1 MATQRIESG
10 QMQLR
15 SVGGVPMTQITPR
28 EVDYVGVRAQA
39 ETANMLS
46 KIVDRMSQSAFEM
59 AGKAVQERAMFDVAT
74 NPLTPE
80 QLEIAKNGDMS
91 QLGIGSSNFNLYDA
105 TVRKARSFELASAF
119 DTEAKA
125 EVVKI
130 LSDIEN
136 GTATSEQA
144 AKKLNTLTTGFSQ
157 SLAKVD
163 PDASLKFTASM
174 GVYANTVMAEA
185 YKTEQKRTKEK
196 QGLLVESNF
205 TNTMKLVNSELTQG
219 FYVVDN
225 IGRFVEQPV
234 EQLLEVHRKN
244 ISDAAFAAGGLPMA
258 KEYLAKFDAQ
268 VAEAK
273 INAATKIALGDDYM
287 ADPVVGLNRLTKGD
301 LGRMSGIFMNMP
313 QDDKSKVV
321 ANYMVAINQ
330 RDSAEKAAQEDQKQA
345 AIKEFVP
352 LYNQALALPDSS
364 PKRKLLVAQITAISN
379 GNPNAVPLS
388 VMSSLLTP
396 DKEGAG
402 DSMVEFN
409 MMAGIYNGT
418 ITDPSQIYARVG
430 KGLTGKQAVSLL
442 GKLVSEDRRDMGELD
457 RGISQLAGIPVI
469 PGQVVVIDPK
479 GQEFK
484 RRQQLASDAEQIRAQ
499 AASEGKI
506 LSPRQILQDLTKQIE
521 TKRNSEGAKQ
531 ARTLL
536 DRMATKEWI
545 NGPITRDSLA
555 TLERKAGTD
564 KVKLNELKRI
574 KQLLD
579 QAEGN

>member
-39 ETANMLS
+39 ETANTLS

-74 NPLTPE
+74 NKLTPE
-80 QLEIAKNGDMS
+80 QLEIAKNGDMA

-119 DTEAKA
+119 DKEAKS
-125 EVVKI
+125 EIVKI
-130 LSDIEN
+130 MDDVQN
-136 GTATSEQA
+136 GRMTSEQA
-144 AKKLNTLTTGFSQ
+144 GVKINNLSNGYSN
-157 SLAKVD
+157 SLAKAD
-163 PDASLKFTASM
+163 PDASLKFAASM
-174 GVYANTVMAEA
+174 NVYANTVMAEA
-185 YKTEQKRTKEK
+185 YKAEQTRNKEK
-196 QGLLVESNF
+196 QGLLVDSDF
-205 TNTMKLVNSELTQG
+205 TNTMKLVEPALAQG
-219 FYVVDN
+219 FYVDAE
-225 IGRFVEQPV
+225 GVEQPI
-234 EQLLEVHRKN
+234 EQLLAVHRKN
-244 ISDAAFAAGGLPMA
+244 LSDSAFAAGGLTMA
-258 KEYLAKFDAQ
+258 NQYLAKFDAQ
-268 VAEAK
+268 VAEGK
-273 INAATKIALGDDYM
+273 INAATKVALGDDYM
-287 ADPVVGLNRLTKGD
+287 ADPVMGLQRLRNGD
-301 LGRMSGIFMNMP
+301 LGRMSGVFMNMP

-321 ANYMVAINQ
+321 ANYMVAVNQ
-330 RDSAEKAAQEDQKQA
+330 RDSVEKAAVEDQKQA
-345 AIKEFVP
+345 AIKAFVP

-364 PKRKLLVAQITAISN
+364 PKRKQLVAQIQAISN

-388 VMSSLLTP
+388 VMSSLLSP
-396 DKEGAG
+396 DREGAG

-409 MMAGIYNGT
+409 IMAGIYNGT

-457 RGISQLAGIPVI
+457 RGISKLAGIPVI

-484 RRQQLASDAEQIRAQ
+484 RRNELVEAADQIKAQ
-499 AASEGKI
+499 AAIEGKV
-506 LSPRQILQDLTKQIE
+506 LTPRQVLDQLTKDIDAR
-521 TKRNSEGAKQ
+521 RNTEAAKL
-531 ARTLL
+531 ARTQL
-536 DRMATKEWI
+536 DTYSKKDWI
-545 NGPITRDSLA
+545 NGPITRDGLA
-555 TLERKAGTD
+555 ALERKAGTD
-564 KVKLNELKRI
+564 KVKVNELKRI
-574 KQLLD
+574 RTLLD

>member
-1 MATQRIESG
+1 
-10 QMQLR
+10 MQLR

-39 ETANMLS
+39 DTANTLS

-74 NPLTPE
+74 NRLTPE
-80 QLEIAKNGDMS
+80 QLEIAKNGDMA

-119 DTEAKA
+119 DKEAKS
-125 EVVKI
+125 EIVKI
-130 LSDIEN
+130 MDDVQN
-136 GTATSEQA
+136 GRMTSEQA
-144 AKKLNTLTTGFSQ
+144 GVKINNLSNGYSN
-157 SLAKVD
+157 SLAKAD
-163 PDASLKFTASM
+163 PDASLKLAASI

-185 YKTEQKRTKEK
+185 YKAEQTRNKEK
-196 QGLLVESNF
+196 QGLLVDSDF
-205 TNTMKLVNSELTQG
+205 TNTMKLVEPALAQG
-219 FYVVDN
+219 FYVDAE
-225 IGRFVEQPV
+225 GVEQPI
-234 EQLLEVHRKN
+234 EQLLAVHRKN
-244 ISDAAFAAGGLPMA
+244 LSDSAFAAGGLTMA
-258 KEYLAKFDAQ
+258 NQYLAKFDAQ

-287 ADPVVGLNRLTKGD
+287 ADPVVGLNLLRSGN
-301 LGRMSGIFMNMP
+301 LGRMSGVFMNMP
-313 QDDKSKVV
+313 QDDKNKVV

-330 RDSAEKAAQEDQKQA
+330 RDSVEKAAVEDQKQA

-364 PKRKLLVAQITAISN
+364 PKRKQLVAQIQAISN

-388 VMSSLLTP
+388 VMSSLLSP

-418 ITDPSQIYARVG
+418 ITDPSQIYSRVG

-442 GKLVSEDRRDMGELD
+442 GKLVSEDRRGQGSLD
-457 RGISQLAGIPVI
+457 RTISQLAGIPTI

-479 GQEFK
+479 GTEFK
-484 RRQQLASDAEQIRAQ
+484 LRQRYAEEAETIRSQ
-499 AASEGKI
+499 AAAEGKVLTPDQVGDI
-506 LSPRQILQDLTKQIE
+506 LRKNVE
-521 TKRNSEGAKQ
+521 TRRNSEGAKQ
-531 ARTLL
+531 ARDKLT
-536 DRMATKEWI
+536 RNYETKNWI
-545 NGPITRDSLA
+545 GGPITRDSLPA
-555 TLERKAGTD
+555 LERKAGTD
-564 KVKLNELKRI
+564 KAKVNDLNQIKRLLNE
-574 KQLLD
+574 
-579 QAEGN
+579 AEGN

>member
-15 SVGGVPMTQITPR
+15 SVGGVPMTQISPR

-59 AGKAVQERAMFDVAT
+59 AGKAVQERALFDVAS
-74 NPLTPE
+74 NPLTPA
-80 QLEIAKNGDMS
+80 QLEVAKNGDMS
-91 QLGIGSSNFNLYDA
+91 QLGIGSSNFNIYDA

-130 LSDIEN
+130 LSDVEN
-136 GTATSEQA
+136 GTASSEQV
-144 AKKLNTLTTGFSQ
+144 AKRLNTMTSGYSQ
-157 SLAKVD
+157 ALAKVD
-163 PDASLKFTASM
+163 PDASLKFAASM

-185 YKTEQKRTKEK
+185 YKSEQKRTREK
-196 QGLLVESNF
+196 QALLLESNF
-205 TNTMKLVNSELTQG
+205 MNTMKLVEPALAQG
-219 FYVVDN
+219 FYVDAD
-225 IGRFVEQPV
+225 GAEQPI
-234 EQLLEVHRKN
+234 EPLLDVYRKN
-244 ISDAAFAAGGLPMA
+244 ISDTAFAAGGLTMA
-258 KEYLAKFDAQ
+258 NQYLAKFDQQ

-273 INAATKIALGDDYM
+273 INAATKVAIGDDYM
-287 ADPVVGLNRLTKGD
+287 ADPVMGLQRLMKGD

-313 QDDKSKVV
+313 QDDKGKVV
-321 ANYMVAINQ
+321 ANFMVAINQ
-330 RDSAEKAAQEDQKQA
+330 RDSAEKTALENQKQD
-345 AIKEFVP
+345 AIKAFVP
-352 LYNQALALPDSS
+352 LYNQALALPESS
-364 PKRKLLVAQITAISN
+364 PQRKQLVAQITAISN

-388 VMSSLLTP
+388 VMSSLLSP
-396 DKEGAG
+396 DREGAG

-409 MMAGIYNGT
+409 IMAGIYNGT
-418 ITDPSQIYARVG
+418 ITDPSQIYSRVG

-442 GKLVSEDRRDMGELD
+442 GRLVSEDRRDMSELD
-457 RGISQLAGIPVI
+457 RGISKLAGIPVI

-484 RRQQLASDAEQIRAQ
+484 RRNELAEAADQIKAQ
-499 AASEGKI
+499 AAIEGKV
-506 LSPRQILQDLTKQIE
+506 LTPRQVLDQLTKDIDAR
-521 TKRNSEGAKQ
+521 RNTEAAKL
-531 ARTLL
+531 ARTQL
-536 DRMATKEWI
+536 DTYAKKDWI
-545 NGPITRDSLA
+545 NGPITRDGLA
-555 TLERKAGTD
+555 ALERKAGTD

-574 KQLLD
+574 RTLLD

>member
-15 SVGGVPMTQITPR
+15 GVGGVPMTQITPR

-39 ETANMLS
+39 DTANTLS

-74 NPLTPE
+74 NPLTPD

-91 QLGIGSSNFNLYDA
+91 KLGIGSSNFNLYDA

-144 AKKLNTLTTGFSQ
+144 AKKLSTMTTGFSQ

-163 PDASLKFTASM
+163 PDASLKFSASM

-196 QGLLVESNF
+196 QALLLESNF
-205 TNTMKLVNSELTQG
+205 TNTMKLVEPALAQG
-219 FYVVDN
+219 FYVDAD
-225 IGRFVEQPV
+225 GVEQPI
-234 EQLLEVHRKN
+234 EPLLEVYRKN
-244 ISDAAFAAGGLPMA
+244 ISDTAFAAGGLTLA
-258 KEYLAKFDAQ
+258 NQYLGKFDSA
-268 VAEAK
+268 VAEGK
-273 INAATKIALGDDYM
+273 VNAATKVALGDEYM
-287 ADPVVGLNRLTKGD
+287 ADPVVGLNRLRSGD
-301 LGRMSGIFMNMP
+301 LGRMSGVFMNMP

-321 ANYMVAINQ
+321 ANYMVAVNQ
-330 RDSAEKAAQEDQKQA
+330 RESVEKAAVENQKQD
-345 AIKEFVP
+345 AIKAFVP
-352 LYNQALALPDSS
+352 LYNQAMALPESS
-364 PKRKLLVAQITAISN
+364 PKRKQLVAQIQAISN

-388 VMSSLLTP
+388 VMSSLLSP
-396 DKEGAG
+396 DREGAG

-409 MMAGIYNGT
+409 IMAGIYNGT

-442 GKLVSEDRRDMGELD
+442 GKLVSEDRRGQGSLD
-457 RGISQLAGIPVI
+457 RTISQLAGIPTI

-479 GQEFK
+479 GTEFK
-484 RRQQLASDAEQIRAQ
+484 LRQRYAEEAETIRSQ
-499 AASEGKI
+499 AAAEGKVLTPDQVGDI
-506 LSPRQILQDLTKQIE
+506 LKKNVE
-521 TKRNSEGAKQ
+521 TRRNSEAAKQ
-531 ARTLL
+531 ARTQLEGYAKK
-536 DRMATKEWI
+536 DWI
-545 NGPITRDSLA
+545 NGPITRDSLV

-574 KQLLD
+574 RTLVD

>member
-39 ETANMLS
+39 ETANVLS

-59 AGKAVQERAMFDVAT
+59 AGKAVQDRAMFDVAT

-91 QLGIGSSNFNLYDA
+91 QLEIGSSNFNIYDA

-163 PDASLKFTASM
+163 PDASLKFAASM

-196 QGLLVESNF
+196 QALLLESNF
-205 TNTMKLVNSELTQG
+205 TNSMKLVEPALVQG
-219 FYVVDN
+219 FFVDAY
-225 IGRFVEQPV
+225 GVEQPV
-234 EQLLEVHRKN
+234 EQVLDFHRDN
-244 ISDAAFAAGGLPMA
+244 ISKAAFAAGGLPLHD
-258 KEYLAKFDAQ
+258 KYLAKFDAQ

-273 INAATKIALGDDYM
+273 VNAATKVALGDDYM

-301 LGRMSGIFMNMP
+301 LGRMSGIFMTMP
-313 QDDKSKVV
+313 QDAKSKVI
-321 ANYMVAINQ
+321 ANYMVAVNQ
-330 RDSAEKAAQEDQKQA
+330 RDSAAKAADEDKKQA
-345 AIKEFVP
+345 AVKEFVP
-352 LYNQALALPDSS
+352 LYNEALALPDSS
-364 PKRKLLVAQITAISN
+364 PKRKQLIAQIKGISN
-379 GNPNAVPLS
+379 ANPNAVPLS
-388 VMSSLLTP
+388 VMSSLLSP

-409 MMAGIYNGT
+409 IMAGIYNGT
-418 ITDPSQIYARVG
+418 ITDPSQIYSRVG

-442 GKLVSEDRRDMGELD
+442 GKLVSEDRRDMSELD

-499 AASEGKI
+499 AATEGKI
-506 LSPRQILQDLTKQIE
+506 LSPRQVLQELTKQIE

-531 ARTLL
+531 ARTSLEAYGKK
-536 DRMATKEWI
+536 DWI
-545 NGPITRDSLA
+545 NGPITRDNLPA
-555 TLERKAGTD
+555 LERKAGND
-564 KVKLNELKRI
+564 RVKQNELKRI
-574 KQLLD
+574 RTLLD

>member
-1 MATQRIESG
+1 M
-10 QMQLR
+10 R
-15 SVGGVPMTQITPR
+15 SVGGAPMQQITPR
-28 EVDYVGVRAQA
+28 QVDYMQAANVQAQG
-39 ETANMLS
+39 ANALAQM
-46 KIVDRMSQSAFEM
+46 VDRMSQSAFQT
-59 AGKAVQERAMFDVAT
+59 AGQLFQQAAVEDVAN

-80 QLEIAKNGDMS
+80 QLEMAKNGDMS
-91 QLGIGSSNFNLYDA
+91 QLGIGGSRLNIYDA

-136 GTATSEQA
+136 GGATSQSA
-144 AKKLNTLTTGFSQ
+144 AEKLNTMTRGFSQ
-157 SLAKVD
+157 SLAQVD
-163 PDASLKFTASM
+163 ADAALKFTASM

-196 QGLLVESNF
+196 QALLLESNF
-205 TNTMKLVNSELTQG
+205 SNTMRLVEPALAQG
-219 FYVVDN
+219 FYVDAN
-225 IGRFVEQPV
+225 GQEQPI
-234 EQLLEVHRKN
+234 ESLLNVYRKN
-244 ISDAAFAAGGLPMA
+244 ISDTAFTAGGLPMA
-258 KEYLAKFDAQ
+258 NQYLAKFDAQ

-273 INAATKIALGDDYM
+273 VNAATKVAMGDDYM
-287 ADPVVGLNRLTKGD
+287 ADPVMGLQRLMRGD
-301 LGRMSGIFMNMP
+301 LGRMSGVFMMMP
-313 QDDKSKVV
+313 QDDKGKVI

-330 RDSAEKAAQEDQKQA
+330 RDSADKAAMEDEKQA
-345 AIKEFVP
+345 AIKSFVP
-352 LYNQALALPDSS
+352 LYNQAVALPTSS
-364 PKRKLLVAQITAISN
+364 PQRKMLLAQLTAISN
-379 GNPNAVPLS
+379 SNPNAVPLS

-442 GKLVSEDRRDMGELD
+442 GKLVSEDRRDQGDLD

-479 GQEFK
+479 GEEFK
-484 RRQQLASDAEQIRAQ
+484 RRTQLASDAEQIRGEAAAQ
-499 AASEGKI
+499 GKI
-506 LSPRQILQDLTKQIE
+506 LSPRQVLQELTKQIE
-521 TKRNSEGAKQ
+521 GKRNSESAKQ
-531 ARTLL
+531 ARTQL
-536 DRMATKEWI
+536 DTYAKKDWI
-545 NGPITRDSLA
+545 NGPITRDGLA
-555 TLERKAGTD
+555 ALERKAGTD

-574 KQLLD
+574 RTLLE

>member
-15 SVGGVPMTQITPR
+15 GVGGVPMTQITPR

-39 ETANMLS
+39 ETANVLS

-59 AGKAVQERAMFDVAT
+59 AGKAVQDRAMFDVAT

-91 QLGIGSSNFNLYDA
+91 QLGIGSSNFNIYDA

-130 LSDIEN
+130 LSDVEN
-136 GTATSEQA
+136 GMASSEQV
-144 AKKLNTLTTGFSQ
+144 AKRLNTMTTGFSQ

-163 PDASLKFTASM
+163 PDASLKFAASM

-185 YKTEQKRTKEK
+185 YKTEQKRIKEK

-205 TNTMKLVNSELTQG
+205 TNTMKLVEPELAQG
-219 FYVVDN
+219 FWVDDK
-225 IGRFVEQPV
+225 GQEQPV
-234 EQLLEVHRKN
+234 EAKIAVYRKN
-244 ISDAAFAAGGLPMA
+244 IMDTAFAAGGLTMA
-258 KEYLAKFDAQ
+258 NQYLAKFDAQ

-273 INAATKIALGDDYM
+273 INAATKVALGDDYM
-287 ADPVVGLNRLTKGD
+287 ADPVVGLQKLRSGD

-352 LYNQALALPDSS
+352 LYNQALALPNSS
-364 PKRKLLVAQITAISN
+364 PKRKQLVAQITAISN

-388 VMSSLLTP
+388 VMSSLLSP
-396 DKEGAG
+396 DSEGAG

-409 MMAGIYNGT
+409 IMAGIYNGT

-442 GKLVSEDRRDMGELD
+442 GKLVSEDRRDQGELD
-457 RGISQLAGIPVI
+457 RGISQLAGIPVV

-484 RRQQLASDAEQIRAQ
+484 RRQQLVADADAIKLQ
-499 AASEGKI
+499 AEREGKI
-506 LSPRQILQDLTKQIE
+506 LSPRQVLQELTKQIE

-531 ARTLL
+531 ARTQLETYGKK
-536 DRMATKEWI
+536 DWI
-545 NGPITRDSLA
+545 NGPITRDNLPA
-555 TLERKAGTD
+555 LERKAGTD

-574 KQLLD
+574 RTLLD

>member
-15 SVGGVPMTQITPR
+15 SVGGVPMTQVTPR

-39 ETANMLS
+39 ETANLMS
-46 KIVDRMSQSAFEM
+46 KLIDRMSQSAFEL
-59 AGKAVQERAMFDVAT
+59 AGKAVQERALFDVAT
-74 NPLTPE
+74 NPLTPQ

-91 QLGIGSSNFNLYDA
+91 QLGIGSSNFNIYDA

-144 AKKLNTLTTGFSQ
+144 AKKLSTMTSGYSQ

-163 PDASLKFTASM
+163 PDASLKFSASM

-185 YKTEQKRTKEK
+185 YKTEQKRTREK
-196 QGLLVESNF
+196 QALLLESNF
-205 TNTMKLVNSELTQG
+205 MNTMKLVEPALAQG
-219 FYVVDN
+219 FYVDAD
-225 IGRFVEQPV
+225 GAEQPI
-234 EQLLEVHRKN
+234 EPLLEVYRKN
-244 ISDAAFAAGGLPMA
+244 VSDSAFAAGGLPMA
-258 KEYLAKFDAQ
+258 NQYLTKFDQQ

-273 INAATKIALGDDYM
+273 INAATKVALGDEYM
-287 ADPVVGLNRLTKGD
+287 ADPVLGLQRLTQGD
-301 LGRMSGIFMNMP
+301 LGRMSGIFMAMP

-321 ANYMVAINQ
+321 ANYMVAVNQ
-330 RDSAEKAAQEDQKQA
+330 RDSAEKTAMENQKQD
-345 AIKEFVP
+345 AIKAFVP
-352 LYNQALALPDSS
+352 LYNQAMALPDSS
-364 PKRKLLVAQITAISN
+364 PKRKQLIAQITAISN

-388 VMSSLLTP
+388 VMSSLLSP
-396 DKEGAG
+396 DREGAG

-409 MMAGIYNGT
+409 IMAGIYNGT

-457 RGISQLAGIPVI
+457 RGISKLAGIPVI

-484 RRQQLASDAEQIRAQ
+484 RRNELVEASEQIKAQ
-499 AASEGKI
+499 AALEGKI
-506 LSPRQILQDLTKQIE
+506 LTPRQVLDQLTKDIDAR
-521 TKRNSEGAKQ
+521 RNSEAAKQ
-531 ARTLL
+531 ARTQL
-536 DRMATKEWI
+536 DTYAKKDWI
-545 NGPITRDSLA
+545 NGPITRDNLSA
-555 TLERKAGTD
+555 LERKAGTD

-574 KQLLD
+574 RTLLD

>member
-1 MATQRIESG
+1 
-10 QMQLR
+10 MQLR
-15 SVGGVPMTQITPR
+15 SVGGVPMTQISPR

-39 ETANMLS
+39 ETANTLS

-74 NPLTPE
+74 NRLTPE
-80 QLEIAKNGDMS
+80 QLEIAKNGDMA

-119 DTEAKA
+119 DKEAKS
-125 EVVKI
+125 EIVKI
-130 LSDIEN
+130 MDDVQN
-136 GTATSEQA
+136 GRMTSEQA
-144 AKKLNTLTTGFSQ
+144 GVKINNLSNGYSN
-157 SLAKVD
+157 SLAKAD
-163 PDASLKFTASM
+163 PDASLKLAASI

-185 YKTEQKRTKEK
+185 YKAEQTRNKEK
-196 QGLLVESNF
+196 QGLLVDSDF
-205 TNTMKLVNSELTQG
+205 TNTMKLVEPALAQG
-219 FYVVDN
+219 FYVDAN
-225 IGRFVEQPV
+225 GAEQPI
-234 EQLLEVHRKN
+234 EQLLAVHRKN
-244 ISDAAFAAGGLPMA
+244 LSDSAFAAGGLTMA
-258 KEYLAKFDAQ
+258 NQYLAKFDAQ

-273 INAATKIALGDDYM
+273 INAATKMALGDEYM
-287 ADPVVGLNRLTKGD
+287 ADPVVGLNLLRSGN
-301 LGRMSGIFMNMP
+301 LGRMSGVFMNMP

-321 ANYMVAINQ
+321 ANFMVAINQ
-330 RDSAEKAAQEDQKQA
+330 RDSVEKAAVENQKQA

-364 PKRKLLVAQITAISN
+364 PKRKQLVAQIQAISN

-388 VMSSLLTP
+388 VMSSLLSP

-409 MMAGIYNGT
+409 IMAGIYNGT
-418 ITDPSQIYARVG
+418 ITDPSQIYSRVG

-484 RRQQLASDAEQIRAQ
+484 RRQQLASDADQIRSQ
-499 AASEGKI
+499 AAAEGKV
-506 LSPRQILQDLTKQIE
+506 LSPRQVLQELTKQIE

-531 ARTLL
+531 ARTQL
-536 DRMATKEWI
+536 DGYAKKDWI

-564 KVKLNELKRI
+564 RVKLNELKRI
-574 KQLLD
+574 RTLLD